1 MGHSAPRYLQ
11 TEQVSIEE
19 QLIIASPALFA
30 KSASDGHWKMYP
42 HLRLLDRYLM
52 MAFAGI
58 CDRLI
63 IQMPPQHGKSSLIS
77 EYLPV
82 WYLGHFSDN
91 AVMLCS
97 YEADYAKTWGLKS
110 RQLMERVGPGYF
122 GISVSKESR
131 RADNWCI
138 EGRRGILQTAGING
152 PVTGKRAHLLI
163 VDDPVKNNKDANSP
177 TMREHNKDWF
187 RTTSSTRLQKKA
199 VVIVVQTR
207 WHEDDLAGWLQ
218 TEFPGR
224 YFVLNLPAI
233 AWGPGDLP
241 SDEYRRDPLGRRPGE
256 ALCPQLHPLKN
267 LAEKIELMGE
277 SWFSALY
284 QGRPVSKSGGVF
296 DKDTFRYWSWDT
308 LPEEFDYVIQS
319 WDMTY
324 KDTSDSDWVVG
335 QIWGMKGADR
345 YLLMQF
351 RDRSSFPDT
360 VKAVRM
366 MTWSHFGKMSREKLV
381 EFKANGPAVV
391 ATLQSEIPGF
401 VDIDPEGSKEAR
413 AHGVSW
419 QFASGNVYFP
429 DPDEPGNEWV
439 VKLISEFH
447 KFPKDRHDDQVDAA
461 TQALEWMYQ
470 RFIGSKVHAIKRT
483 NSVASELG
491 RHGLIEDKTAAKK
504 LKRKM
509 SGRGIGGN
517 ELNKSGA
524 VIHRSVGAMLEEFG
538 MGAR

>member
-1 MGHSAPRYLQ
+1 MSKKKRSCQ
-11 TEQVSIEE
+11 SISLEE
-19 QLIIASPALFA
+19 QLTIASPALFA
-30 KSASDGHWKMYP
+30 KSASEGHWKMFP

-52 MAFAGI
+52 MAFSGV
-58 CDRLI
+58 CPRLI

-82 WYLGHFSDN
+82 WYLGHYPDN

-97 YEADYAKTWGLKS
+97 YEADYAKTWGLKT

-122 GISVSKESR
+122 GVHVSRDSR
-131 RADNWCI
+131 RSDNWCI
-138 EGRRGILQTAGING
+138 EGRRGIMQTSGING

-177 TMREHNKDWF
+177 TMRENNKDWM
-187 RTTSSTRLQKKA
+187 RTTSSTRLQKES

-218 TEFPGR
+218 KEFPER
-224 YFVLNLPAI
+224 WLVVNLPAI

-241 SDEYRRDPLGRRPGE
+241 DGEYKPDPLGRKAGE
-256 ALCPQLHPLKN
+256 ALCPQLHPIKN
-267 LAEKIELMGE
+267 LAEKVELMGE

-296 DKDTFRYWSWDT
+296 NREHFKYWTWDT
-308 LPEEFDYVIQS
+308 LPEVFDHVIQS
-319 WDMTY
+319 WDMTF

-345 YLLMQF
+345 FLLAQF
-351 RDRSSFPDT
+351 RDRASFPDT
-360 VKAVRM
+360 VQAFRA
-366 MTWSHFGKMSREKLV
+366 MTWSHFGKMSKEKLV
-381 EFKANGPAVV
+381 ETEANGPAVIS
-391 ATLQSEIPGF
+391 TLQKEIPGIEP
-401 VDIDPEGSKEAR
+401 IDPKGSKEAR

-439 VKLISEFH
+439 VKLTSEFH
-447 KFPKDRHDDQVDAA
+447 KFPKDRHDDQVDAG
-461 TQALEWMYQ
+461 TQALDFMYQ
-470 RFIGSKVHAIKRT
+470 LFIGGKVVAIKREF
-483 NSVASELG
+483 SVGDELN
-491 RHGLIEDKTAAKK
+491 RNATLTETRREIKK
-504 LKRKM
+504 ERRRV
-509 SGRGIGGN
+509 SGRSGGVKRN
-517 ELNKSGA
+517 TS
-524 VIHRSVGAMLEEFG
+524 SVGRLLEEYG
-538 MGAR
+538 K